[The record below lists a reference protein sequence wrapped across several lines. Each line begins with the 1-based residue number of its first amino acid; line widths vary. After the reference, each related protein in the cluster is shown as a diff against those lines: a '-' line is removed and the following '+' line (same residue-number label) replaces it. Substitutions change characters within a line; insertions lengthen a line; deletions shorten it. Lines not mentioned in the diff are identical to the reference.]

1 MNYPI
6 DRVNYLSENS
16 LIKLR
21 GILKESL
28 KIVQI
33 RLKRNMNK
41 KYIQEMT
48 GWKNGFMKLMLTIS
62 FTKKQK
68 ID

>member
-48 GWKNGFMKLMLTIS
+48 GQKNGFMKLMLTIS